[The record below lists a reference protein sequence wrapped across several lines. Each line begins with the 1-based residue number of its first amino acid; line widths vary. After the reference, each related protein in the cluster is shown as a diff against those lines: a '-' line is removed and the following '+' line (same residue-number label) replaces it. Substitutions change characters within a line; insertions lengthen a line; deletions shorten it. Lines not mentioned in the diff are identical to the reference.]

1 MIQQKVTRNW
11 VLPSDKHGSC
21 SIRVRMSATGAVI
34 YASASCTGDVI
45 FNQSAENAVR
55 KSSPLP
61 VPSDR
66 ALALKEF
73 RSITFN
79 IHR

>member
-1 MIQQKVTRNW
+1 
-11 VLPSDKHGSC
+11 
-21 SIRVRMSATGAVI
+21 MSVSGAVI
-34 YASASCTGDVI
+34 DATASCTGDVI

-55 KSSPLP
+55 RSSPLP

-66 ALALKEF
+66 DLALKEF

>member
-1 MIQQKVTRNW
+1 MN
-11 VLPSDKHGSC
+11 
-21 SIRVRMSATGAVI
+21 GAVMD
-34 YASASCTGDVI
+34 ASASCTGDVI

-61 VPSDR
+61 IPSDR
-66 ALALKEF
+66 DLVLREF
-73 RSITFN
+73 KSITFN